1 MLPCSTALSASHSLV
16 GSLFPSGQCVS
27 MLRGEVYG
35 LLASNFPS
43 PATVYPDHL
52 PFVRAVLQFLL
63 RRNHRRHLSFRSSP
77 ARLLYCWLSDP
88 AATHPFVSLQHVHA
102 HTSSTTP
109 SAQTN
114 AFADLRTTSAQ
125 RTVPPP
131 PVPVPTFMMDRF
143 TPFHLPGCVETAL
156 SSFTPSSLACLLTHQ
171 PDFRLA
177 QVVPRVLYDTRC
189 LPACPSLHATSALSA
204 TLQLYLRS
212 TQLDT
217 ADKCY

>member
-1 MLPCSTALSASHSLV
+1 MAYLLPTPLLLLWSILV
-16 GSLFPSGQCVS
+16 ILK
-27 MLRGEVYG
+27 
-35 LLASNFPS
+35 
-43 PATVYPDHL
+43 

-77 ARLLYCWLSDP
+77 ARSLYCWLSDP
-88 AATHPFVSLQHVHA
+88 AATHPFVSLRHVHT

-131 PVPVPTFMMDRF
+131 PVPVPTFMMDCF

-177 QVVPRVLYDTRC
+177 QVVPRIFYDTHC

-217 ADKCY
+217 ADKCH